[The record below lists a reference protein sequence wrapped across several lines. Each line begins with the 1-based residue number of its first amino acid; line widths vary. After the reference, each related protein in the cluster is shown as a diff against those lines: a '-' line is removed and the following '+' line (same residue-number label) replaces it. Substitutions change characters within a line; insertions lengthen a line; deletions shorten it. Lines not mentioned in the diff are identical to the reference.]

1 MICPASETEGRRALI
16 DEGPFLFYMYNL
28 DEDRKQQPAAEYEK
42 EKRGRPAALVSL
54 CLQIGDV
61 VKLLRQ
67 SRCDL
72 QMILKKKEVR
82 NLGQV
87 PDGLLQSGRQDSNLR
102 PHGPQPCALAKLSH
116 APQQRLLL

>member
-72 QMILKKKEVR
+72 QMILKKKKSGTWIRFRTVFCSR
-82 NLGQV
+82 G
-87 PDGLLQSGRQDSNLR
+87 DRIRTCGLTAPSR
-102 PHGPQPCALAKLSH
+102 AL
-116 APQQRLLL
+116 